1 MQWSLLLLVLLSN
14 VSHLTSE
21 STPSTDHQFLTQV
34 LRDEDLG
41 LALECRSSL
50 GQLLFSLLRGQEWAK
65 KMSASVRH
73 RPPDVRS
80 GQLADFGDFDSC
92 IGIQQPE
99 FQGKYCL
106 YRQHFNFAHAS
117 TINLMASKPAG
128 FRDIFHLETVAGSIC
143 MPSSCSD
150 REVEAIIQKYLA
162 AEGTRIEIRAGCET
176 SDRIHSPDQA
186 NEESVFQWIFIL
198 WVVFIFLATCLAPT
212 LESEFLKCFSVTENT
227 SQILKR
233 ETNSSNSA
241 GREYEFLYG
250 YRFLYLIIASCMHI
264 FELQIFWSPLAVI
277 NIANYHSNHSWMMKM
292 MAGHFSHSMG
302 SNFVWAGEHEHSK
315 TAVS

>member
-1 MQWSLLLLVLLSN
+1 MLRLVLLFFAFFSN
-14 VSHLTSE
+14 IRHLTATNSA
-21 STPSTDHQFLTQV
+21 DHQFLTNV
-34 LRDEDLG
+34 LSDQDLD
-41 LALECRSSL
+41 LALGCRASLDQLKSSHL
-50 GQLLFSLLRGQEWAK
+50 GGKEWAV
-65 KMSASVRH
+65 KMLASVRH

-198 WVVFIFLATCLAPT
+198 WVVFIFLATCLAPA

-227 SQILKR
+227 SQIMRR
-233 ETNSSNSA
+233 EVSN
-241 GREYEFLYG
+241 GNHREYEYLHG
-250 YRFLYLIIASCMHI
+250 YRFLYLMIAAGVHVFAIPI
-264 FELQIFWSPLAVI
+264 FYSPLAVI
-277 NIANYHSNHSWMMKM
+277 NLANYHSNHNWLLKM
-292 MAGHFSHSMG
+292 MAAHFSHSMG
-302 SNFVWAGEHEHSK
+302 SNFVWAGMHKNSK
-315 TAVS
+315 